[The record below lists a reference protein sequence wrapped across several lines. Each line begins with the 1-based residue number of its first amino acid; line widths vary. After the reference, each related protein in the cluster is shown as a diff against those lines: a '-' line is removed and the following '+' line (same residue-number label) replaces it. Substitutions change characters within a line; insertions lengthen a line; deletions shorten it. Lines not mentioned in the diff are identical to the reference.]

1 MAKLLRCNGEGEY
14 MIALLGIAVVVVGF
28 LIRIN
33 PLLVIAA
40 AVLATGW
47 AAGFDIVHTLSVLGH
62 AFNQNRYVSGTII
75 MVLPVIGLLERAG
88 LQERARMLIAGLRGA
103 TVGRLLIIYMLFRQA
118 MSAIGLA
125 GAVGGH
131 PQVVRPLLA
140 PMAEAAA
147 EKNGPL
153 TEANRN
159 AVRAFSASVDNI
171 GAFFGED
178 VFLAMSSVLLIK
190 GFLEQNHIIV
200 QPLAIS
206 LWSIPT
212 AIAAALIHG
221 ARLMLLDRK
230 LKQSPPPRGEVDNSR
245 SEFRVGGSAAS
256 EIPPPGSLRSPTSPR
271 GGGDFS

>member
-1 MAKLLRCNGEGEY
+1 
-14 MIALLGIAVVVVGF
+14 MIALLGIAVVIVGF

-47 AAGFDIVHTLSVLGH
+47 AAGFDLVHTLALFGH
-62 AFNQNRYVSGTII
+62 AFNENRYVSIVFL
-75 MVLPVIGLLERAG
+75 VLPVIGLLEREG
-88 LQERARMLIAGLRGA
+88 LQERARILIGRLRGA
-103 TVGRLLIIYMLFRQA
+103 TVGRLLLVYMLFRQA

-125 GAVGGH
+125 SAVGGH
-131 PQVVRPLLA
+131 AQVVRPLLA

-147 EKNGPL
+147 EKDGPL
-153 TEANRN
+153 SEEKRN
-159 AVRAFSASVDNI
+159 TIRAFAASVDNV

-178 VFLAMSSVLLIK
+178 IFLAMSSVLLIK

-200 QPLAIS
+200 QPLSIS

-221 ARLMLLDRK
+221 TRLWLLDRK
-230 LKQSPPPRGEVDNSR
+230 LKRQSLNPPSPPSGGEGRVRGR
-245 SEFRVGGSAAS
+245 
-256 EIPPPGSLRSPTSPR
+256 
-271 GGGDFS
+271 

>member
-1 MAKLLRCNGEGEY
+1 

-28 LIRIN
+28 LIRVN

-47 AAGFDIVHTLSVLGH
+47 AAGFDLVHTLALFGH
-62 AFNQNRYVSGTII
+62 AFNENRYVSIVFL
-75 MVLPVIGLLERAG
+75 VLPVIGLLEREG
-88 LQERARMLIAGLRGA
+88 LQERARLLIAKLRGA
-103 TVGRLLIIYMLFRQA
+103 TAGRLLIIYMLFRQV
-118 MSAIGLA
+118 MSSLGLA
-125 GAVGGH
+125 SAVGGH
-131 PQVVRPLLA
+131 AQVVRPLLA

-147 EKNGPL
+147 EKDGPL
-153 TEANRN
+153 SEDKRN
-159 AVRAFSASVDNI
+159 TIRAFSASVDNI

-200 QPLAIS
+200 QPLSIS

-221 ARLMLLDRK
+221 TRLWWLDRR
-230 LKQSPPPRGEVDNSR
+230 LKTSPPPCGEVGER
-245 SEFRVGGSAAS
+245 SDPGGGHPPAAL
-256 EIPPPGSLRSPTSPR
+256 PPARNSLRELSTSPQ
-271 GGGDFS
+271 GGGDYA

>member
-1 MAKLLRCNGEGEY
+1 
-14 MIALLGIAVVVVGF
+14 MIALLGIAVVIVGF

-47 AAGFDIVHTLSVLGH
+47 AAGFDLVHTLALFGH
-62 AFNQNRYVSGTII
+62 AFNENRYVSIVFL
-75 MVLPVIGLLERAG
+75 VLPVIGLLEREG
-88 LQERARMLIAGLRGA
+88 LQERARILIGRLRGA
-103 TVGRLLIIYMLFRQA
+103 TVGRLLLAYMLFRQA

-125 GAVGGH
+125 SAVGGH
-131 PQVVRPLLA
+131 AQVVRPLLA

-147 EKNGPL
+147 EKDGPL
-153 TEANRN
+153 SEEKRN
-159 AVRAFSASVDNI
+159 TIRAFAASVDNV

-178 VFLAMSSVLLIK
+178 IFLAMSSVLLIK

-200 QPLAIS
+200 QPLSTS

-221 ARLMLLDRK
+221 TRLWLLDRK
-230 LKQSPPPRGEVDNSR
+230 LKQSPPPCGEADNSR
-245 SEFRVGGSAAS
+245 SEFRVGGSAANKVL
-256 EIPPPGSLRSPTSPR
+256 PPGSLRSPTSPQ
-271 GGGDFS
+271 GGSDYA